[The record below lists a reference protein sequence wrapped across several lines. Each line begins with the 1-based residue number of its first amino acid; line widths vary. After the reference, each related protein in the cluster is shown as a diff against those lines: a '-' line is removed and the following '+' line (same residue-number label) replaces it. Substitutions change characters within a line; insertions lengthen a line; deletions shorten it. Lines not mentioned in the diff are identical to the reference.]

1 MIYFFICM
9 IFIIIDIV
17 IMDMIDMA
25 KEIDGQ
31 EPGTGPDQRA
41 RGLWKTA
48 VDDFLALD
56 ETWPKDE

>member
-1 MIYFFICM
+1 M
-9 IFIIIDIV
+9 IFIIIGIV

-48 VDDFLALD
+48 DDDFLAD